1 MRITIERRNANRR
14 ARLHQHTTTTPLQVP
29 AFRDVSFDARVAG
42 CLKSLGYEHPLI
54 PQSMYIFKQPSI
66 GGAVEYVPPAPAPPA
81 YSHNKVMKRDMLG
94 AWLCAGMC
102 TASHFLCTRAP
113 CGHYSAHQDGAFL
126 YTRPQSVVGLWW
138 ALEDCTKANGCLW
151 AVPGSHRL
159 GVHRRFKRRADGGSV
174 GTVFEP
180 PEPETWDLSA
190 AVPLE
195 IPAGD
200 MVLIHSAVVHFSAA
214 NTSDKSRH
222 AYSIHVVE
230 GGKGVEY
237 PADNWLQR
245 PAGEPF
251 PAVY

>member
-1 MRITIERRNANRR
+1 MC
-14 ARLHQHTTTTPLQVP
+14 
-29 AFRDVSFDARVAG
+29 VSLLRHA
-42 CLKSLGYEHPLI
+42 H
-54 PQSMYIFKQPSI
+54 
-66 GGAVEYVPPAPAPPA
+66 
-81 YSHNKVMKRDMLG
+81 
-94 AWLCAGMC
+94 
-102 TASHFLCTRAP
+102 CTRASA
-113 CGHYSAHQDGAFL
+113 CASCAVGECSAHQDGTFL

-138 ALEDCTKANGCLW
+138 ALEDCTKTNGCLW
-151 AVPGSHRL
+151 AVPGSHKL
-159 GVHRRFKRRADGGSV
+159 GVHRRFKRKADGSV
-174 GTVFEP
+174 GTEFEP
-180 PEPETWDLSA
+180 PEPDTWDLSG

-245 PAGEPF
+245 PAGVPF